1 MKKITYLLAIIIMS
15 TVSTSCSS
23 VKVLDTWS
31 SDNVKSVRSKNILVI
46 ARTSHK
52 PSRIAFEEA
61 MVKEIEKKGLK
72 GVESFKK
79 FPEIDPDSK
88 LTLDEKNAIK
98 EMLKKE
104 GFNAIVVSVLKDVK
118 KISKTETEGGYIA
131 GESLAS
137 YYGIPPGG
145 FYGFYTHPNAYSTY
159 QGVDVAMTVTT
170 QTAKIYVLQTLVHN
184 LDLVEKEQL
193 VALVTSEIVQPESI
207 PDNAHQYAKAVMKA
221 IQNN

>member
-1 MKKITYLLAIIIMS
+1 MKNVTYLLGMIIIFTAS
-15 TVSTSCSS
+15 LSCSS

-61 MVKEIEKKGLK
+61 MVKELDKKGLK
-72 GVESFKK
+72 GIESFKK
-79 FPEIDPDSK
+79 FPKIDPDTK
-88 LTLDEKNAIK
+88 LTPEEISTIK
-98 EMLKKE
+98 EMFKNE

-118 KISKTETEGGYIA
+118 EISTTNYEGGYTA

-137 YYGIPPGG
+137 YYGIPPIG
-145 FYGFYTHPNAYSTY
+145 FYGYYSQPNSYSTY
-159 QGVDVAMTVTT
+159 KGVDVPLTVTT
-170 QTAKIYVLQTLVHN
+170 ETAKIYVLQTLVHN

-193 VALVTSEIVQPESI
+193 VALVTSKIVQPESI